1 MADTH
6 NKETILPEFHKTVDV
21 TNIKEFT
28 LKQLQ
33 ALDKVLDGKA
43 TEKDYETLKEMTL
56 RDLGDLLKWELL

>member
-6 NKETILPEFHKTVDV
+6 NKEITLPEFHKTVDV

-43 TEKDYETLKEMTL
+43 TEKERRSQCFTLKIIKRPEE
-56 RDLGDLLKWELL
+56 G